1 MGLTSALNSATS
13 GLQVNQ
19 TAIGIVSQNI
29 ANADTVGYS
38 RRRVQG
44 AEIVTG
50 GEGSGVR
57 VARIERMLNEVAQKQ
72 LRLETAGSA
81 YTSLKSQFASELDR
95 LFGKPGGDG
104 SLDTALNE
112 FTKTLQSLASD
123 PASQSARAKVLGD
136 ATGLVQRLSSV
147 SEGVQLLRSEAEGR
161 LGSAVVRANELLR
174 SIADINVKVVQAS
187 QNPTG
192 TNPALLDQRD
202 TAINELSQLLDVQ
215 VIKGDTGSVSLFTNA
230 GVTLFDGINPV
241 KLSFDGRSSLLPQ
254 SQYSTDPNLR
264 GVGTITATSVT
275 GHTSDL
281 LVLKGI
287 RSGEIMA
294 AVELRDQSLVQAQ
307 RQLDELAAGLSRALS
322 DKQVSGTDVTVS
334 GNPGK
339 EIDLTGLQAGNAVTV
354 DFTTGSGAAR
364 RIVLIPTLGSAPATI
379 PASDTN
385 DPNAIVIPF
394 NISGGIGAAA
404 GAIQTALSAQGVTL
418 TVASPSANRLQF
430 VNAGGNSVTA
440 ANAGVTVTTFNSGN
454 VQAPIFVDSGNGNT
468 PFTGSFENGSQLVG
482 IAQRLAVNPA
492 LVTTPANLVVYGSG
506 ISQGD
511 TTRPQFLFDALTQSK
526 RNFAA
531 SSGVDGL
538 GVSLNTNVA
547 DFGRRVVEA
556 QGANAEAMK
565 RLDAGQKVAL
575 ASVESRFAETSG
587 VSIDQELSQL
597 VQLQTAYTANARM
610 MTAVKELMDV
620 LLRI

>member
-38 RRRVQG
+38 RRRLQG
-44 AEIVTG
+44 AEVVTG

-57 VARIERMLNEVAQKQ
+57 VSRIERMLNEVAQKQ

-81 YTSLKSQFASELDR
+81 YTSLLADYASELDR

-123 PASQSARAKVLGD
+123 PASASARAKVLGD
-136 ATGLVQRLSSV
+136 ATALVQGLSSV

-161 LGSAVVRANELLR
+161 IGSSVTRANELLR
-174 SIADINVKVVQAS
+174 SIADLNVKVIQAS
-187 QNPTG
+187 KNPLG

-215 VIKGDTGSVSLFTNA
+215 VVKGDTGSVSLFTNA

-254 SQYSTDPNLR
+254 SLYSTDPNQR
-264 GVGTITATSVT
+264 GVT
-275 GHTSDL
+275 GNTTDL
-281 LVLKGI
+281 LALKGI
-287 RSGEIMA
+287 RSGEIAA
-294 AVELRDQSLVQAQ
+294 AVELRDQTLVQAQ

-322 DKQVSGTDVTVS
+322 DRQVSGTDVTVS

-339 EIDLTGLQAGNAVTV
+339 DIDLTGLQAGNAVSV

-364 RIVLIPTLGSAPATI
+364 RVVLIPTLGGAPASI

-385 DPNAIVIPF
+385 DPNAIVVPF
-394 NISGGIGAAA
+394 NISSGIGAAA
-404 GAIQTALSAQGVTL
+404 GAIQTALAAQGVTL

-440 ANAGVTVTTFNSGN
+440 ANAGITLTSFNSGA
-454 VQAPIFVDSGNGNT
+454 VQAPVFVDSGNGNA
-468 PFTGSFENGSQLVG
+468 PYTGSFERGSQLVG
-482 IAQRLAVNPA
+482 ISQRLAVNPA
-492 LVTTPANLVVYGSG
+492 LIANPSQLVVYGST

-511 TTRPQFLFDALTQSK
+511 STRPQFMFDALAQAK
-526 RNFAA
+526 RPFAA
-531 SSGVDGL
+531 ASGVDGL
-538 GVSLNTNVA
+538 GASLSTSVA

-556 QGANAEAMK
+556 QGSNAEAMK